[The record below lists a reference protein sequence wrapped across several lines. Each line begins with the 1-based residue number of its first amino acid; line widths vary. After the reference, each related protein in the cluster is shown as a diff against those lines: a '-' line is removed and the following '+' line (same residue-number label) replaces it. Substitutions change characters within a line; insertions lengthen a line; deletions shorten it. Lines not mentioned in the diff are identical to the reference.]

1 MADIIEVVLRTF
13 VAFVLLMMIARI
25 LGKQTIAEMT
35 FHDFVAAITIGA
47 LAANLAFNT
56 NLSYWNIAISL
67 VVFSSIALILTTI
80 ALKSRP
86 ARKLISGAPTVIIEN
101 GMILEGNMKRIKY
114 TLDSLN
120 QGLRE
125 KNIFD
130 IDEVEYAVLETNG
143 HLSVLKKP
151 IYRNVTKLDLSIL
164 NLPPSRL
171 PIELIMD
178 GKIIKK
184 NLSENQITGGWLN
197 EELIKR
203 NLVLSNICYAVVG
216 TNGQLYF
223 DLYKDQVSSPVDK
236 E

>member
-1 MADIIEVVLRTF
+1 MSEIIEVVLRTF
-13 VAFVLLMMIARI
+13 VAFILLMLVARI
-25 LGKQTIAEMT
+25 LGKQTLAEMT
-35 FHDFVAAITIGA
+35 FHDFVAGITIGA

-56 NLSYWNIAISL
+56 NLSFWSIVTSL
-67 VVFSSIALILTTI
+67 LVFSSIALILTII
-80 ALKSRP
+80 ALKSRK
-86 ARKLISGAPTVIIEN
+86 ARNWISGTPTVIIEN
-101 GMILEGNMKRIKY
+101 GMILEDNMKKMKY
-114 TLDSLN
+114 NLDSLN

-130 IDEVEYAVLETNG
+130 INEVEYAILETHG

-151 IYRNVTKLDLSIL
+151 IYRNVNKLDLSIL

-184 NLSENQITGGWLN
+184 NLSQNQIMDEWLN
-197 EELIKR
+197 AELSKR
-203 NLVLSNICYAVVG
+203 NLTLPEVCYAVVG
-216 TNGQLYF
+216 TTGQLYF
-223 DLYKDQVSSPVDK
+223 DLYSDQVYSPVDK